1 MRIDPTDAMGGI
13 LARDDGRS
21 AGPGGDL
28 GSSGSRATLSA
39 VHFVIMGC
47 GRVGAELTIQL
58 AKAGHTVSIVDKRK
72 EAFDRLPPGFEATTI
87 VGLGFDREVLEK
99 ARIREADAFIA
110 VSNGD
115 NSNIVSARVAR
126 EYFKVPKVI
135 ARIYDPR
142 RADIYEK
149 LDIPTVASVRW
160 AAKQVQYLLFHG
172 RETMRDSLA
181 GGFLLHLQVE
191 LPDHLVGKKISS
203 VTSDGE
209 VEVIGVERGGTGFI
223 PKDDSTFQ
231 EGDMAHFVVHKDATD
246 KFDMLLEPAAE

>member
-1 MRIDPTDAMGGI
+1 
-13 LARDDGRS
+13 
-21 AGPGGDL
+21 
-28 GSSGSRATLSA
+28 

-58 AKAGHTVSIVDKRK
+58 AKGKHTVSIIDKRK
-72 EAFDRLPPGFEATTI
+72 EAFDRLPPGFEAKTV
-87 VGLGFDREVLEK
+87 VGTGFDREVLEE
-99 ARIREADAFIA
+99 AGIRNADAFIA

-142 RADIYEK
+142 RADIYER
-149 LDIPTVASVRW
+149 LDIPTIATVRW

-181 GGFLLHLQVE
+181 GGSLLHLQVE

-209 VEVIGVERGGTGFI
+209 VEVVGVDRGGAGFI
-223 PKDDSTFQ
+223 PRDDSTFQ
-231 EGDMAHFVVHKDATD
+231 EGDIAHFIVHKDSLE
-246 KFDMLLEPAAE
+246 KFDLLMEPIAE